1 MKQHLRLLPFEVTS
15 ERTNKG
21 RTAMYEEIAE
31 GKFPRP
37 VKTGKRGVAWVESE
51 IDAWIERLIAVR
63 DAADS
68 GVHDGVAATQYVP
81 NVPSPMSKLLS
92 PPTDSARL
100 LDRKTAN
107 TSSSRPTSNYQ
118 SAQPRAVLKAFNA
131 PVASRQNTFK
141 GPSE

>member
-1 MKQHLRLLPFEVTS
+1 
-15 ERTNKG
+15 
-21 RTAMYEEIAE
+21 MYEEIAE

-68 GVHDGVAATQYVP
+68 GVHEGVEATQYAP
-81 NVPSPMSKLLS
+81 NVPSPMSKQLS

-100 LDRKTAN
+100 SDRNTAN
-107 TSSSRPTSNYQ
+107 TSSSQPTSNYQ
-118 SAQPRAVLKAFNA
+118 STQLRGVLKPFSA
-131 PVASRQNTFK
+131 PIASRQNTFK
-141 GPSE
+141 GSRE